1 MTPSK
6 CLICISPDCDDN
18 CIIIRNENAK
28 RKYLSKPENREI
40 QRKAVKR
47 WKDNNRKA
55 CVDYSKKYYLKNI
68 DKVREDKKEWYRREK
83 I

>member
-6 CLICISPDCDDN
+6 CLTCIFPDCDDN
-18 CIIIRNENAK
+18 CSIIRNENAK
-28 RKYLSKPENREI
+28 RKYLSKPENRET
-40 QRKAVKR
+40 QKKAVKR

-55 CVDYSKKYYLKNI
+55 CGEHSKKYYLKNT